1 MTSQKRLGTDGRRVG
16 FWIWDTTT
24 RETTVKEQEMMV
36 AWTEVEAVEV
46 MRASQ
51 IQEIQSK

>member
-1 MTSQKRLGTDGRRVG
+1 MTSQKRLGTDGRLVG
-16 FWIWDTTT
+16 FWIWDTTA
-24 RETTVKEQEMMV
+24 RETTVKEREMMV

-51 IQEIQSK
+51 IQEI